1 MDRTKK
7 FFNDDL
13 GDSKLEYAMLVALIA
28 VTIMSAVGI
37 WGGDITNP
45 TK

>member
-7 FFNDDL
+7 FFNDES
-13 GDSKLEYAMLVALIA
+13 GTISPEYVLMVALIA
-28 VTIMSAVGI
+28 VTIMGVVGI